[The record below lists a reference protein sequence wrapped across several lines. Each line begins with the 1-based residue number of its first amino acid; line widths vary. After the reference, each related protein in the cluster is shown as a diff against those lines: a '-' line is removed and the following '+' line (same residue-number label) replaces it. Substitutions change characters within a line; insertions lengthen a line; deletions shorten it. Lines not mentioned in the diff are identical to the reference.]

1 MKKTKILLVGSLL
14 LGTIIFSQGLGEA
27 KKVSAEDLYES
38 VAKCDFST
46 KKGKSQAYNNSWTYD
61 TNWNV
66 FGGAN
71 NNGAWSYIKL
81 GGQQKTLATA
91 NPVYINNKNAI
102 NKKVDK
108 IEITTTSANLSV
120 GSVNSWGVYVYSDS
134 SLSNQIDYV
143 KGENFTA
150 KKAETISLVPSKN
163 ITWDAGLYYKI
174 TFDLKNTTKTNGIIC
189 INNIDF
195 LAKKEV
201 SSTSYYVSFDKD
213 NGEDNEIKE
222 VPNDGNS
229 LVEEPAI
236 PSKDGYEFDGWYYGD
251 NRWDFNNPVTSNMT
265 LVAHWNEKVT
275 SIADVIAKASG
286 TFVIEG
292 EVVGKQNSS
301 TCSVQDSTGAILIY
315 DTIEC
320 SKLKTGNSV
329 RIKGTYAEYNGN
341 KELTSITI
349 ISCDST
355 DTKVD
360 TLPITNEKEIN
371 KNNSYKYVSLNNLKI
386 NGSVTTSKNNK
397 TVKVLNKDFVL
408 WYTDTSTVKGE
419 EYLTNGAYVN
429 VEGYIQMYNN
439 TIQILVTNITKANT
453 YTITYNSLGG
463 TSVASQTVG
472 EGEKFTKPGN
482 PTKTSTE
489 YEEYDFG
496 GWYLDENCSDGKEFN
511 FDNDVT
517 GNIIVYAKW
526 NVIKKSVST
535 KFTSVKTQAN
545 LGFDYTETITKEEDA
560 LASTFVPNKVEAPFT
575 TNGYTYSNGLG
586 VLSSTTSYIEFEVEN
601 ELIDTTEINFSGK
614 TNSNGKI
621 KFVSYDKNRQVIETS
636 TEYTL
641 TTEYQYI
648 ICELTKYENVKYIRL
663 EVSELSENDTV
674 SIAAYQVDTYFV
686 KTTTSYTDFR
696 NVMMQF
702 RYEFD
707 ASKFEDVSSIGI
719 ALTKD
724 TEFNFEQQGLETL
737 PEKIKLYE
745 TKKDN
750 GTDYNTSLT
759 IGVKNIPTNAYDT
772 SLVAVAYVKT
782 TEGKYYF
789 AEKST
794 YSVNEM
800 VLKYLDTLDKTTEMY
815 KILDA
820 FAGTL

>member
-14 LGTIIFSQGLGEA
+14 LGTIMFSQGLSET
-27 KKVSAEDLYES
+27 KIVSAEDLYES

-46 KKGKSQAYNNSWTYD
+46 KQGKSTSYIENWIYD
-61 TNWNV
+61 TNWNI

-71 NNGAWSYIKL
+71 NGGAWDYVKL
-81 GGQQKTLATA
+81 GGKKDNLAKA
-91 NPVYINNKNAI
+91 NPVYINNINAI
-102 NKKVDK
+102 NKKIDK
-108 IEITTTSANLSV
+108 IDVTTTSDNLKY

-134 SLSNQIDYV
+134 NLTTQIDYV
-143 KGENFTA
+143 EGGKFTA
-150 KKAETISLVPSKN
+150 KKAETISIFPSKN
-163 ITWDAGLYYKI
+163 ITWYEGLYYKI
-174 TFDLKNTTKTNGIIC
+174 SFNLTNTDKKNNGIIC
-189 INNIDF
+189 ISDINF
-195 LAKKEV
+195 LSKKEI
-201 SSTSYYVSFDKD
+201 STTSYYVSFDKD
-213 NGEDNEIKE
+213 NGEDTEIKE
-222 VPNDGNS
+222 VPNDGKS
-229 LVEEPAI
+229 LVKEPAI
-236 PSKDGYEFDGWYYGD
+236 PSKEGYEFDGWYYGD

-286 TFVIEG
+286 TFIVEG
-292 EVVGKQNSS
+292 EVVGKQNASG
-301 TCSVQDSTGAILIY
+301 CSIQDATGAILVY
-315 DTIEC
+315 DAAC
-320 SKLKTGNSV
+320 SVLKAGNNVKL
-329 RIKGTYAEYNGN
+329 KGTYNTYYGSPQL
-341 KELTSITI
+341 KSVTI
-349 ISCDST
+349 ISYDNDNT
-355 DTKVD
+355 IN
-360 TLPITNEKEIN
+360 TLPIIDTNEIN
-371 KNNSYKYVSLNNLKI
+371 KENTGKYVSIKNLKVKSTWD
-386 NGSVTTSKNNK
+386 GNK
-397 TVKVLNKDFVL
+397 TANLYNYNFVL
-408 WYTDTSTVKGE
+408 WYTSKDFSKNTDLVTVDN
-419 EYLTNGAYVN
+419 YIN
-429 VEGYIQMYNN
+429 VEGYIQMYNK
-439 TIQILVTNITKANT
+439 TVEILVTNITLANT
-453 YTITYNSLGG
+453 YTITYNTLGG
-463 TSVASQTVG
+463 TSVASETIG
-472 EGEKFTKPGN
+472 EGEKFTKPSN
-482 PTKTSTE
+482 PTKASTE
-489 YEEYDFG
+489 YEEYEFG
-496 GWYLDENCSDGKEFN
+496 GWYLDENCSEDKEFN

-517 GNIIVYAKW
+517 VSVIVYAKW
-526 NVIKKSVST
+526 NVTKKSVST
-535 KFTSVKTQAN
+535 KFTSVETKAS
-545 LGFDYTETITKEEDA
+545 LGFDYTETITTGEEDT
-560 LASTFVPNKVEAPFT
+560 LASTFVPNNVEAPFT

-601 ELIDTTEINFSGK
+601 ELIDTTKINFSGA
-614 TNSNGKI
+614 TNNNGKI

-636 TEYTL
+636 AEYTL
-641 TTEYQYI
+641 TTEYPHI

-724 TEFNFEQQGLETL
+724 TEFNFEQQGLESL
-737 PEKIKLYE
+737 PENIKLYE

-750 GTDYNTSLT
+750 GADYNTSLT
-759 IGVKNIPTNAYDT
+759 IGVKNIPISAYDT

-820 FAGTL
+820 FAETL

>member
-14 LGTIIFSQGLGEA
+14 LGTIIFSQGLSET
-27 KKVSAEDLYES
+27 KRVSAEDLYES

-61 TNWNV
+61 NNWNV

-108 IEITTTSANLSV
+108 IEITTTSTNLSV

-134 SLSNQIDYV
+134 NLSTQIDYV
-143 KGENFTA
+143 EGKNFTA
-150 KKAETISLVPSKN
+150 KKAETISLIPSNN
-163 ITWDAGLYYKI
+163 ITWNAGLYYKI
-174 TFDLKNTTKTNGIIC
+174 TFDLTNTTKTNGIIC
-189 INNIDF
+189 INDIDF

-201 SSTSYYVSFDKD
+201 STTSYYVSFDKD
-213 NGEDNEIKE
+213 NGEDTEIKE

-229 LVEEPAI
+229 LVEEPVI

-275 SIADVIAKASG
+275 NIADVIAKASG
-286 TFVIEG
+286 TFIVEG
-292 EVVGKQNSS
+292 EVVGKQNANG
-301 TCSVQDSTGAILIY
+301 CSIQDATGAILVY
-315 DTIEC
+315 DTAC
-320 SKLKTGNSV
+320 SVLKAGNNVKL
-329 RIKGTYAEYNGN
+329 KGTYYTYNGN
-341 KELTSITI
+341 PQLKSVTI
-349 ISCDST
+349 ISYDNDNT
-355 DTKVD
+355 IN
-360 TLPITNEKEIN
+360 TLPIIDTNEIN
-371 KNNSYKYVSLNNLKI
+371 KKNTGKYVSLNNLKI

-439 TIQILVTNITKANT
+439 TIQILVTNITKANI

-463 TSVASQTVG
+463 TSVTSETIG
-472 EGEKFTKPGN
+472 EGERFTKPTD
-482 PTKTSTE
+482 PTKASTE
-489 YEEYDFG
+489 YEEYQFG

-511 FDNDVT
+511 FDN
-517 GNIIVYAKW
+517 NITSNITVYAKW

-560 LASTFVPNKVEAPFT
+560 LASTFVPNKVEAPFS
-575 TNGYTYSNGLG
+575 TNGYTYLNGLG

-601 ELIDTTEINFSGK
+601 ELIDTTEINFSGR

-636 TEYTL
+636 AEYTL
-641 TTEYQYI
+641 TTEYQHI
-648 ICELTKYENVKYIRL
+648 ICKLTKYENVKYIRL
-663 EVSELSENDTV
+663 EVSELSENDKV
-674 SIAAYQVDTYFV
+674 SISAYQVDTYFT
-686 KTTTSYTDFR
+686 KATTSYTDFR
-696 NVMMQF
+696 NIKMQF

-707 ASKFEDVSSIGI
+707 TSKFDDISSIGI

-724 TEFNFEQQGLETL
+724 TEFNFEQQGLESL
-737 PEKIKLYE
+737 PENIKLYE

-759 IGVKNIPTNAYDT
+759 IGVKNIPTTAYDT

-794 YSVNEM
+794 YSVSDM
-800 VLKYLDTLDKTTEMY
+800 VLTYLETLDKATEMY

-820 FAGTL
+820 FFATL